1 MLAKCCNRACL
12 LLVALF
18 CLAPSIANAQFE
30 KPNIVYILVDNWGW
44 GDIGVQGST
53 IATSSGLNETKES
66 VLGFLMT
73 SSCAIVYHAYRNI
86 IHGYRHRSTTA

>member
-1 MLAKCCNRACL
+1 MLEDQFDAAFRPIPLPDYQEQDPVQMQASAK
-12 LLVALF
+12 
-18 CLAPSIANAQFE
+18 QFYNFARRRHTVRE
-30 KPNIVYILVDNWGW
+30 FSPRPVP
-44 GDIGVQGST
+44 
-53 IATSSGLNETKES
+53 SGLNETKES